1 LKKIKLLNE
10 GNPLRTNIKAN
21 QPWWRIDW
29 KEIWEYRDLLRLL
42 VWRNFTAVYKQS
54 VLGPLWFL
62 IQPLATTLV
71 FTIIFGKIAKIGTD
85 GIPPFVFYMSGMI
98 LWNYFSGCMNGSA
111 NSLIG
116 NAGLFQ
122 KVYFPRLIV
131 PISNLF
137 NQMIFF
143 LLNLAIFVAFYLY
156 FLLFTDAQIHPSLWI
171 LALPL
176 LVLQSAVVGTGVGLC
191 LSTLTVK
198 YRDVS
203 FLLPFLT
210 QLWMYATPIIY
221 PSSSVPEQY
230 RFLYFLNPMASVIEF
245 SRYAFFGMG
254 IITKEIV
261 IYGIITGILLLV
273 TGLLLYNKVQRS
285 YVDTV

>member
-1 LKKIKLLNE
+1 
-10 GNPLRTNIKAN
+10 LRTNIKAN

-29 KEIWEYRDLLRLL
+29 KEIWEYRDLLWIL
-42 VWRNFTAVYKQS
+42 VWRNFTTVYKQS
-54 VLGPLWFL
+54 ILGPLWFV

-98 LWNYFSGCMNGSA
+98 LWNYFAGCMNGASS
-111 NSLIG
+111 SLVG

-131 PISNLF
+131 PISNLL
-137 NQMIFF
+137 NQMFYF
-143 LLNLAIFVAFYLY
+143 LINLAVFAAFYIY
-156 FLLFTDAQIHPSLWI
+156 YLFFTGAGIHPTLWI

-176 LVLQSAVVGTGVGLC
+176 LVLQSAVVGMGVGLC

-221 PSSSVPEQY
+221 PASAVPEPF
-230 RFLYFLNPMASVIEF
+230 RLWYFLNPVVSIVEC
-245 SRYAFFGMG
+245 SRYAFFGQG
-254 IITKEIV
+254 ILTKETV
-261 IYGIITGILLLV
+261 LCSVATGVFLLV
-273 TGLLLYNKVQRS
+273 AGLLFFNKVQRS
-285 YVDTV
+285 FVDTV